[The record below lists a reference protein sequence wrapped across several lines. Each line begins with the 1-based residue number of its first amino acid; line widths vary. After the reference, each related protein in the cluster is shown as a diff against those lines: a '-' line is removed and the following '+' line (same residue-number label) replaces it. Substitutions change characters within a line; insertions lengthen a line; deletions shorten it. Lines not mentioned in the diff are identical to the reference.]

1 MTLLASNIPV
11 DIQCVL
17 TSTTRGTF
25 EETAGPSGYRLQ
37 VEFDAD
43 GNFARYQDP
52 DTQNAWQ
59 GYCLGAGHCRD
70 IAIPVITHLLRGGR

>member
-1 MTLLASNIPV
+1 MTLLATNIPV

-17 TSTTRGTF
+17 ASTTRGTF
-25 EETAGPSGYRLQ
+25 EKVAGQVGYRLQ
-37 VEFDAD
+37 VEFDGD
-43 GNFARYQDP
+43 GNFVRYLDP

-59 GYCLGAGHCRD
+59 GYSLGAGHCRA